1 MTYKEV
7 WEMLSETGIPAAYH
21 HFDEGNAPEPPFI
34 CFFYTEDND
43 LKADDTNYQHIE
55 HLVIELYTDNKDF
68 QTEKAARDVLT
79 AHGLVY
85 SSSEDYIATERL
97 YEVVFETEIV
107 ITEEE
112 DG

>member
-7 WEMLSETGIPAAYH
+7 WEMLLETGILAAYH

-43 LKADDTNYQHIE
+43 FKADDTNYQQIE

-68 QTEKAARDVLT
+68 QTEKAVRDVLT

-97 YEVVFETEIV
+97 YEVVFDTEIV

-112 DG
+112 